1 MIFYSGCCHFDSL
14 MPDSVSQREDYPV
27 ARKDW
32 SLLLVDHAT
41 QASIEG
47 NGRISGQI
55 LQWTEQYATLKPCY
69 GMELASHQACLAE
82 RFR

>member
-1 MIFYSGCCHFDSL
+1 
-14 MPDSVSQREDYPV
+14 MPDPVLQREDYPL

-55 LQWTEQYATLKPCY
+55 LQWTEQYATFKAL
-69 GMELASHQACLAE
+69 LWHSHQAC
-82 RFR
+82 